1 MTRADT
7 GLVHSV
13 QARIVN
19 HAKKLGVEATL
30 VFSRYGLERFLYRL
44 STSEYAERFILKGA
58 MLMLAWVGE
67 TVRATRDADLLGFGS
82 LTGDEIVRIFREI
95 MSTGRDPEDGVVF
108 LPETLAVN
116 PIREG
121 EQYGGQR
128 VTFEGRLGKVKL
140 PLQVDVGIGDAVYP
154 PAEWMEY
161 PSLLNVPRPMVR
173 TYQPETS
180 IAEKLHAIVDLGEA
194 NSRMKDF
201 FDIAELARIREFD
214 GAAMSRAIRETF
226 ARRKTPVVATPVGL
240 TSRFGMDAGKQRQW
254 EAFVSKNRI
263 DASNGFEAWVLR
275 VAFFAGPVLTALSR
289 GEKLRGRWQAGGQWW
304 IPEVDPDDGP
314 GASES

>member
-7 GLVHSV
+7 GLVQSV

-58 MLMLAWVGE
+58 MMMLAWVGE
-67 TVRATRDADLLGFGS
+67 TVRTTRDADLLGFGS
-82 LTGDEIVRIFREI
+82 LTGDEIVLIFREI
-95 MSTGRDPEDGVVF
+95 MSTGGDPEDGVVF
-108 LPETLAVN
+108 LPETVAVN

-128 VTFEGRLGKVKL
+128 VTFEGRLGTVKL

-214 GAAMSRAIRETF
+214 GAAMSQAIRETF

-263 DASNGFEAWVLR
+263 NASKGFEAWVLR

-289 GEKLRGRWQAGGQWW
+289 GEELRGRWQAGGQWW
-304 IPEVDPDDGP
+304 IPEGERT
-314 GASES
+314 A

>member
-7 GLVHSV
+7 GLVQSV

-67 TVRATRDADLLGFGS
+67 TVRTTRDADLLGFGS
-82 LTGDEIVRIFREI
+82 LTGDEIVLIFREI
-95 MSTGRDPEDGVVF
+95 MSTGGDPEDGVVF
-108 LPETLAVN
+108 LPETVAVN

-128 VTFEGRLGKVKL
+128 VTFEGRLGTVKL

-214 GAAMSRAIRETF
+214 GAAMSQAIRETF

-263 DASNGFEAWVLR
+263 NASKGFEAWVLR

-289 GEKLRGRWQAGGQWW
+289 GEELRGRWQAGGQWW
-304 IPEVDPDDGP
+304 IPEGERT
-314 GASES
+314 A

>member
-19 HAKKLGVEATL
+19 HAKKLGIEATL

-44 STSEYAERFILKGA
+44 SKSAYAEQFILKGA
-58 MLMLAWVGE
+58 MLMLAWAGE

-82 LTGDEIVRIFREI
+82 LAGDEVARIFREI
-95 MSTGRDPEDGVVF
+95 MSIESDPDDGVVF

-121 EQYGGQR
+121 EQYGGER
-128 VTFEGRLGKVKL
+128 VTFEGRLGKVRL
-140 PLQVDVGIGDAVYP
+140 SLQVDVGTGDAVYP

-161 PSLLNVPRPMVR
+161 PSLLNAPRPMVR

-180 IAEKLHAIVDLGEA
+180 IAEKVHAIVDLGEA

-201 FDIAELARIREFD
+201 FDIAELARIRDFD

-226 ARRKTPVVATPVGL
+226 VRRRTPIVATPVGL
-240 TSRFGMDAGKQRQW
+240 TSRFGLEPSKQRQW

-263 DASNGFEAWVLR
+263 DASKGFEAWVLR

-289 GEKLRGRWQAGGQWW
+289 GEVLSGRWQAGGQWW
-304 IPEVDPDDGP
+304 IPEGERR
-314 GASES
+314 A

>member
-7 GLVHSV
+7 GLVQSV

-67 TVRATRDADLLGFGS
+67 TVRTTRDADLLGFGS
-82 LTGDEIVRIFREI
+82 LTGDEIVLIFREI
-95 MSTGRDPEDGVVF
+95 MSTGGDPEDGVVF
-108 LPETLAVN
+108 LPETVAVN

-128 VTFEGRLGKVKL
+128 VTFEGRLGTVKL

-263 DASNGFEAWVLR
+263 NASKGFEAWVLR

-289 GEKLRGRWQAGGQWW
+289 GEELRGRWQAGGQWW
-304 IPEVDPDDGP
+304 IPEGERT
-314 GASES
+314 A

>member
-58 MLMLAWVGE
+58 MLMLAWAGE
-67 TVRATRDADLLGFGS
+67 TVRATRDADLLGLGS
-82 LTGDEIVRIFREI
+82 LTADEIARIFREI
-95 MSTGRDPEDGVVF
+95 MSTGGDPEDGVVF

-128 VTFEGRLGKVKL
+128 VTFEGRLGNVKL

-226 ARRKTPVVATPVGL
+226 ARRKTPIVATPVGL
-240 TSRFGMDAGKQRQW
+240 TSRFGMDASKQRQW

-263 DASNGFEAWVLR
+263 DASMVFEAWVLR

-289 GEKLRGRWQAGGQWW
+289 GEELRGRWQAGGQWW
-304 IPEVDPDDGP
+304 IPEGERT
-314 GASES
+314 A

>member
-58 MLMLAWVGE
+58 MLMLAWAGE
-67 TVRATRDADLLGFGS
+67 TVRATRDADLLGLGS
-82 LTGDEIVRIFREI
+82 LTADEIARIFREI
-95 MSTGRDPEDGVVF
+95 MSTGGDPEDGVVF

-128 VTFEGRLGKVKL
+128 VTFEGRLGTVKL

-214 GAAMSRAIRETF
+214 GAAMSQAIRETF

-263 DASNGFEAWVLR
+263 NASKGFEAWVLR
-275 VAFFAGPVLTALSR
+275 VAFFAGPVLTAVSR
-289 GEKLRGRWQAGGQWW
+289 GNEFTGRWLAGGPWL
-304 IPEVDPDDGP
+304 IPA
-314 GASES
+314 GARKA

>member
-7 GLVHSV
+7 GLVRSV

-58 MLMLAWVGE
+58 MMMLAWVGE
-67 TVRATRDADLLGFGS
+67 TVRTTRDADLLGFGS
-82 LTGDEIVRIFREI
+82 LTGDEIVLIFREI
-95 MSTGRDPEDGVVF
+95 MSTGGDPEDGVVF
-108 LPETLAVN
+108 LPETVAVN

-128 VTFEGRLGKVKL
+128 VTFEGRLGTVKL

-214 GAAMSRAIRETF
+214 GAAMSQAIRETF

-263 DASNGFEAWVLR
+263 NASKGFEAWVLR

-289 GEKLRGRWQAGGQWW
+289 GEELRGRWQAGGQWW
-304 IPEVDPDDGP
+304 IPEGERT
-314 GASES
+314 A